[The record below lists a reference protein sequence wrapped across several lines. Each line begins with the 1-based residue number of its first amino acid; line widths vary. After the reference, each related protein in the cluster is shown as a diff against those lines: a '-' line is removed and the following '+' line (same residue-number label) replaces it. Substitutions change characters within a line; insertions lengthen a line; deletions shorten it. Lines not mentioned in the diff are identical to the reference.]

1 MKKLILGL
9 LILLSMVGGLLAQS
23 SDQALFN
30 AVESKNLSRV
40 QNYLYG
46 NANQLFKQGNR
57 HITAFQLAV
66 DMKLYSIADTLIVD
80 GNADVN
86 SDFGVEPPLF
96 IAIRNNDQKM
106 VELLMKHG
114 ADPNFT
120 YNGTTAVAFALSSR
134 GTSSSTI
141 FDSLVKFAKQ
151 YGNSIDWTWKDSDGR
166 NVLFYAVTGGNFS
179 TGQGGNT
186 STVKLVM
193 DNAGPSACIES
204 DKNGDT
210 PLHFAVKSGVNEGI
224 IRNLLS
230 NPESTKA
237 LRMTNS
243 EGFNPI
249 SLYIYQM
256 LNVSAAF
263 SFETLIQLLKNPGFS
278 YDQMNMPISYNMDNG
293 LFIIANQDRVSES
306 QLYQI
311 LEIVCKREKKLASL
325 KNNSGSPMLCVAV
338 KEKWSPDVVELLIS
352 EYEGDWTKIKDG
364 KNNVIDIMRKNRSED
379 LYQDIF
385 DSYI

>member
-9 LILLSMVGGLLAQS
+9 LILLSIFGGLLAQS

-40 QNYLYG
+40 QSYRYA
-46 NANQLFKQGNR
+46 NANQLFKQGDR

-66 DMKLYSIADTLIVD
+66 DMKLYLIAETLIVD

-106 VELLMKHG
+106 VELLMKNG

-134 GTSSSTI
+134 GTSSSAI
-141 FDSLVKFAKQ
+141 LDSLIKFGNQ

-179 TGQGGNT
+179 TGQGGNL
-186 STVKLVM
+186 STVRLVV
-193 DNAGPSACIES
+193 NKAGPLACIEP
-204 DKNGDT
+204 DKNGNT
-210 PLHFAVKSGVNEGI
+210 PLHFAIKSGVNEGI
-224 IRNLLS
+224 IRILLS
-230 NPESTKA
+230 DPECTKA

-263 SFETLIQLLKNPGFS
+263 SFETLIQLLNNPGFS
-278 YDQMNMPISYNMDNG
+278 YNQMNMPISYNMDNG

-364 KNNVIDIMRKNRSED
+364 KNNAIDIMRKNHTED

-385 DSYI
+385 DSYM